1 MYLVLVHV
9 KLKTKLRAFLLQRC
23 DRRQYVNFNSVGKA
37 IDKQLEILGATRVYE
52 RGEGDDD
59 QNIEEDFEQ
68 WKENGLWP
76 ALRKALGKEESQG
89 KEDAWKKREN
99 CFLLDIRFV
108 SCDGLL
114 VDSGDSIPHVSFWL
128 SQTDC
133 VSLRRAWRVQKLLW
147 VVSHCRWKWVKV
159 SEICQLIP
167 WSR

>member
-89 KEDAWKKREN
+89 KEDA
-99 CFLLDIRFV
+99 
-108 SCDGLL
+108 
-114 VDSGDSIPHVSFWL
+114 
-128 SQTDC
+128 
-133 VSLRRAWRVQKLLW
+133 
-147 VVSHCRWKWVKV
+147 
-159 SEICQLIP
+159 
-167 WSR
+167 